1 MRNLILP
8 QHVVSF
14 LQWIFPISHSFF
26 LPLLGRDTTLFISL
40 HIPPLLSSPSFIW
53 IMEFHKHR
61 SNLRYDI
68 WTPCSFSLH
77 GFQRGL
83 ILHNC
88 LFWWFPK
95 WFHILMC
102 SFVLELNSIQQ
113 VTALFL
119 FGCFQVCSWS
129 RKPCWMLN
137 MYWGKNSGLGREKTW
152 VWVQNKLLC
161 SCVIFGKLLGL
172 SEPLFPHL

>member
-1 MRNLILP
+1 M
-8 QHVVSF
+8 VSF

-95 WFHILMC
+95 WFHILMF

-113 VTALFL
+113 VTAFFL

-137 MYWGKNSGLGREKTW
+137 IYWGKNSGLGREKTW
-152 VWVQNKLLC
+152 VWVQNKLLR

-172 SEPLFPHL
+172 SASVSSSVKWALPAL